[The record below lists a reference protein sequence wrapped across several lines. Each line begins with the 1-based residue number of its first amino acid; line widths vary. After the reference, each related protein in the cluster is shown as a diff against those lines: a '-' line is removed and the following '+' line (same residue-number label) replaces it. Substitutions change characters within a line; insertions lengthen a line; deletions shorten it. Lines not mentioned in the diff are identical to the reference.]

1 MKYNNLF
8 EENFEH
14 QQYILIDNEL
24 LSELMSN
31 KFYSDIVN
39 SKAFKRLKKVS
50 FLGAIDYLYTNKKKY
65 SRYEHSLSVA
75 TLGLLYAKLTN
86 ISKEQRDYLVVSALL
101 HDIGH
106 GPLSHSMESVFKTK
120 YHLSH
125 HTNGNNII
133 LGKTKS
139 GVELN
144 NILSTYGISSKK
156 VVDILDGKIK
166 EKYTFALYNPI
177 NIDTIDGIL
186 RSYLQMFSNKK
197 RYEKIAM
204 MLQPTDIV
212 KAIVDK
218 NTKVLDEF
226 WKLKDFVYKNIIH
239 KPINLYADI
248 VSQKFASHQNI
259 CSDDFLLSDNTFR
272 KKYHDLFVMLS
283 SLENTYTRERLNY
296 TKRFYIIKEDVKVQ
310 NNEDIQFKYVSK
322 REKECIN
329 LTYNSSHIYR
339 TLNMI

>member
-31 KFYSDIVN
+31 KLYSAIVN

-50 FLGAIDYLYTNKKKY
+50 FLGAIDYLQKNKKKY
-65 SRYEHSLSVA
+65 SRCEHSLSVA
-75 TLGLLYAKLTN
+75 ALGLLYAKRTN
-86 ISKEQRDYLVVSALL
+86 VSKEQRDYLVVSALL

-120 YHLSH
+120 YYLSH
-125 HTNGNNII
+125 HTNENNII
-133 LGKTKS
+133 LGKIKL

-144 NILSTYGISSKK
+144 SILSTYCISSKK

-166 EKYTFALYNPI
+166 GKYTFALYN
-177 NIDTIDGIL
+177 L
-186 RSYLQMFSNKK
+186 
-197 RYEKIAM
+197 
-204 MLQPTDIV
+204 
-212 KAIVDK
+212 
-218 NTKVLDEF
+218 
-226 WKLKDFVYKNIIH
+226 
-239 KPINLYADI
+239 INLCADI
-248 VSQKFASHQNI
+248 VSQKFALHQDI
-259 CSDDFLLSDNTFR
+259 CSDDFLLSDSTFR

-283 SLENTYTRERLNY
+283 SLENTDTKERLNY
-296 TKRFYIIKEDVKVQ
+296 TKRFYIIKEDIKVQ
-310 NNEDIQFKYVSK
+310 NDEDIQCKYVSK

-329 LTYNSSHIYR
+329 ITSRKKCRVNEAIVL
-339 TLNMI
+339 